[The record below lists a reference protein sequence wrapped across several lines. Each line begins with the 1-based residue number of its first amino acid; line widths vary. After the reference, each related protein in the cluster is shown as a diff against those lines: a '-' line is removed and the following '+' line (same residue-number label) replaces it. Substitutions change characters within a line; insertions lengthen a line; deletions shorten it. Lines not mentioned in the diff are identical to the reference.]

1 MSGKTMRFL
10 NRTTRK
16 FKKDGY
22 YYTYGDTSV
31 FVKDKRFKATVDH
44 FCSTPLFYSDRFIS
58 PSFNEI
64 VKAEIKHGTE
74 LTEDK
79 LTTGQIKYLKRHT
92 VGPGT
97 IYNQIKRV
105 EEDWLGFLNQDLI
118 EYDMDEEYE
127 RFSYLLDLYKDRDI
141 TVALSGGRDS
151 AWLAMFLQ
159 HRGYNPN
166 LVHITSP
173 NNMNGIDD
181 ICCDR
186 YRKEMNWKIKDF
198 TVNYISDIFE
208 EKDEVFTEFWPDK
221 IYPLKSHS
229 VKQYDGIKMSGEA
242 SESDHW
248 KKTKWMYDLGITD
261 DDTFITNY
269 VKDMFNNRVYY
280 GRGMDNYDER
290 FWRVKDE
297 SLDYIYEY
305 YRNIIRELKDHPLKH
320 TTFWIP
326 SYMASRLYHESQ
338 DPRNEWFTPFADRKI
353 QTMNVFKKKPRV
365 INSTNDNSM
374 KKKKMYKMGQKYFG
388 EKWSSISWDYDIVGM
403 GIPYDKMQEEERKI
417 YTVKRAKTNTTNR
430 GMNPLGVFILK
441 DYKTAEYF
449 TQNVWI
455 QNAKFDVVSYDNTF
469 PKDKEY
475 RKIVWREITS
485 NDSLMIIPI
494 GLSNMDFLKKLRTPN
509 IITFIDTLLKSQ
521 IRHKK
526 NYHVPL
532 AMVNSM
538 KLINP
543 KYADLFHVNLTP
555 QSLMV
560 LAEYIGLNIKDPNY
574 LDNAISYDINDS
586 LLRDFKIYDY
596 NREENT
602 IQPTWNSILT
612 YGIDPDIKFK
622 AVEISFEE
630 VMEGWKQ
637 LWPDREKYPQVSSWF
652 LMDEVFEMKGL
663 FPKDVIGHDINI
675 ASTLDKDYYGVYY
688 NERLIGVNSGHL
700 TTSNSWRS
708 RGLWVHPE
716 FRNLGISKIL
726 LNAVIDTAYTE
737 YVWSVP
743 KESALKA
750 YESVGFVRKSEFF
763 DTENGNNC
771 IVILKKT

>member
-1 MSGKTMRFL
+1 MEQYFVSDSVNEKLKIKLLPNEWFIRWVANKTPLSEYQTEKDFMFKITEKYVNKTGNDYAYLGQEFHPDIKFVHFTHSSNKNHMSGKTMRFL

-16 FKKDGY
+16 FKKDGNY
-22 YYTYGDTSV
+22 YSYGGTSV

-92 VGPGT
+92 VAPGT

-326 SYMASRLYHESQ
+326 SYMDDCITNH
-338 DPRNEWFTPFADRKI
+338 KI
-353 QTMNVFKKKPRV
+353 
-365 INSTNDNSM
+365 
-374 KKKKMYKMGQKYFG
+374 
-388 EKWSSISWDYDIVGM
+388 
-403 GIPYDKMQEEERKI
+403 
-417 YTVKRAKTNTTNR
+417 
-430 GMNPLGVFILK
+430 
-441 DYKTAEYF
+441 
-449 TQNVWI
+449 
-455 QNAKFDVVSYDNTF
+455 
-469 PKDKEY
+469 
-475 RKIVWREITS
+475 
-485 NDSLMIIPI
+485 
-494 GLSNMDFLKKLRTPN
+494 
-509 IITFIDTLLKSQ
+509 
-521 IRHKK
+521 
-526 NYHVPL
+526 
-532 AMVNSM
+532 
-538 KLINP
+538 
-543 KYADLFHVNLTP
+543 
-555 QSLMV
+555 
-560 LAEYIGLNIKDPNY
+560 
-574 LDNAISYDINDS
+574 
-586 LLRDFKIYDY
+586 
-596 NREENT
+596 
-602 IQPTWNSILT
+602 
-612 YGIDPDIKFK
+612 
-622 AVEISFEE
+622 
-630 VMEGWKQ
+630 
-637 LWPDREKYPQVSSWF
+637 
-652 LMDEVFEMKGL
+652 
-663 FPKDVIGHDINI
+663 
-675 ASTLDKDYYGVYY
+675 
-688 NERLIGVNSGHL
+688 
-700 TTSNSWRS
+700 
-708 RGLWVHPE
+708 
-716 FRNLGISKIL
+716 
-726 LNAVIDTAYTE
+726 
-737 YVWSVP
+737 
-743 KESALKA
+743 
-750 YESVGFVRKSEFF
+750 
-763 DTENGNNC
+763 
-771 IVILKKT
+771 